1 MEKRF
6 PTPALDNTH
15 RHVYNYVYLYGCL
28 GYAVQQLSDTK
39 LRQYYFSCT
48 SLYAMDQYSVC
59 INNNRLIHGKDFI
72 LLCTAQY
79 KLIKVFTFMLVTKF
93 SHRLWACC
101 SCTNCVLSHRCL
113 TTLCLDF
120 SILLATRIV
129 I

>member
-59 INNNRLIHGKDFI
+59 INNNRLIHKAAVAE
-72 LLCTAQY
+72 AQ
-79 KLIKVFTFMLVTKF
+79 
-93 SHRLWACC
+93 
-101 SCTNCVLSHRCL
+101 VLHPASR
-113 TTLCLDF
+113 D
-120 SILLATRIV
+120 IV
-129 I
+129 